1 MTEHAWTFQ
10 NGRLPISLSCESVF
24 ASSLTVSQ
32 TVKVH
37 HVDEQP
43 IKSPNLAS
51 ALETNC
57 ILYNVLQMCNN
68 PYSGGDKNT
77 SCENKCTLMEEID
90 KE

>member
-1 MTEHAWTFQ
+1 MDIPKWQASNIFILQ
-10 NGRLPISLSCESVF
+10 VSVCF
-24 ASSLTVSQ
+24 VTVSQ
-32 TVKVH
+32 TVTVKVH
-37 HVDEQP
+37 HVDEQS
-43 IKSPNLAS
+43 IKRPNLAS

-77 SCENKCTLMEEID
+77 SCENKCTLMEEND